1 MKNMYI
7 YDKINVGGY
16 MKKNV
21 LITGGSRG
29 LGRSCALK
37 FAQLGYNIIINY
49 NNSYEDAVKLES
61 YLKENYNVLVL
72 LVKADISKEEEVIN
86 MVDIIKNKFQRID
99 CLVNNAG
106 IAIDTLFEDKTVQN
120 FRRIIDVNLIGT
132 FLVSKYIGSLMFE
145 EKLGTIINVSSTNGI
160 DTYYPYSLDYDAS
173 KAGVIS
179 LTHNLARQFA
189 PYIRVNCVAPG
200 WINTEMNKELDK
212 EFIEKENE
220 KILLGRFSEPSEIAN
235 VIAFL
240 ASDEASY
247 INGSVIR
254 VDGGY

>member
-1 MKNMYI
+1 MRKT
-7 YDKINVGGY
+7 
-16 MKKNV
+16 V

-29 LGRSCALK
+29 LGRACALK
-37 FAQLGYNIIINY
+37 FAQLDYNIIINY
-49 NNSYEDAVKLES
+49 NNSLKEAVSLEA
-61 YLKENYNVLVL
+61 YLKENYNISVL
-72 LVKADISKEEEVIN
+72 LVKADISKEDEVIN
-86 MVDIIKNKFQRID
+86 MVNVIKNSFQKVD

-120 FRRIIDVNLIGT
+120 FKKIIDVNLIGT
-132 FLVSKYIGSLMFE
+132 FLVSKYIGALMSN
-145 EKLGTIINVSSTNGI
+145 EKSGTIINVSSTNAI

-212 EFIEKENE
+212 EFIEEENK

-240 ASDEASY
+240 ASHEASY

>member
-1 MKNMYI
+1 MRKT
-7 YDKINVGGY
+7 
-16 MKKNV
+16 V

-29 LGRSCALK
+29 LGRACALK
-37 FAQLGYNIIINY
+37 FAQLDYNIIINY
-49 NNSYEDAVKLES
+49 NNSLKEAVSLEA
-61 YLKENYNVLVL
+61 YLKENYNISVL
-72 LVKADISKEEEVIN
+72 LVKADISKEDEVIN
-86 MVDIIKNKFQRID
+86 MMNVIKNSFQKID

-120 FRRIIDVNLIGT
+120 FRKIIDVNLIGT
-132 FLVSKYIGSLMFE
+132 FLVSKYIGALMFK
-145 EKLGTIINVSSTNGI
+145 EKSGTIINVSSTNAI

-212 EFIEKENE
+212 EFIEEENK

-240 ASDEASY
+240 ASHEASY

>member
-1 MKNMYI
+1 MNDRKT
-7 YDKINVGGY
+7 
-16 MKKNV
+16 V

-29 LGRSCALK
+29 LGRACALK
-37 FAQLGYNIIINY
+37 FAELNYNIIINY
-49 NNSYEDAVKLES
+49 NNSYEEALN
-61 YLKENYNVLVL
+61 LKKYILENYSVFVL
-72 LVKADISKEEEVIN
+72 LVKADISNEQEVIN
-86 MVDIIKNKFQRID
+86 MIDVIKNNYEKVD
-99 CLVNNAG
+99 CLINNAG

-120 FRRIIDVNLIGT
+120 FRKIIDVNLIGT
-132 FLVSKYIGSLMFE
+132 FLVSKYIGSLMLK
-145 EKLGTIINVSSTNGI
+145 EKSGTIINVSSTNAI

-200 WINTEMNKELDK
+200 WINTEMNKELDG
-212 EFIEKENE
+212 EFIEEENK
-220 KILLGRFSEPSEIAN
+220 KILLERFSEPYEIAN

-240 ASDEASY
+240 ASHEASY

>member
-1 MKNMYI
+1 MKRT
-7 YDKINVGGY
+7 
-16 MKKNV
+16 V

-29 LGRSCALK
+29 LGRACALK

-49 NNSYEDAVKLES
+49 NNSLKEAVSLEN
-61 YLKENYNVLVL
+61 YLNENYNVSVL
-72 LVKADISKEEEVIN
+72 LVKADISKEDEVIN
-86 MVDIIKNKFQRID
+86 MVNVIKNSFQNVD

-120 FRRIIDVNLIGT
+120 FRKIIDVNLIGT
-132 FLVSKYIGSLMFE
+132 FFVSKYIGALMLK
-145 EKLGTIINVSSTNGI
+145 EKSGTIINVSSTNAI

-200 WINTEMNKELDK
+200 WINTEMNKDLDK
-212 EFIEKENE
+212 EFVEEENK

>member
-1 MKNMYI
+1 MNDRKT
-7 YDKINVGGY
+7 
-16 MKKNV
+16 V

-29 LGRSCALK
+29 LGRACALK
-37 FAQLGYNIIINY
+37 FAKLNYNIIINY
-49 NNSYEDAVKLES
+49 NNSYEEALN
-61 YLKENYNVLVL
+61 LKKYILENYSVFVL
-72 LVKADISKEEEVIN
+72 LVKADISNEQEVIN
-86 MVDIIKNKFQRID
+86 MIDVIKNNYEKVD
-99 CLVNNAG
+99 CLINNAG

-120 FRRIIDVNLIGT
+120 FRKIIDVNLIGT
-132 FLVSKYIGSLMFE
+132 FLVSKYIGSLMLK
-145 EKLGTIINVSSTNGI
+145 EKRGTIINVSSTNAI

-200 WINTEMNKELDK
+200 WINTEMNKELDG
-212 EFIEKENE
+212 EFIEKENK
-220 KILLGRFSEPSEIAN
+220 KILLERFSEPYEIAN

>member
-1 MKNMYI
+1 MRKT
-7 YDKINVGGY
+7 
-16 MKKNV
+16 V

-29 LGRSCALK
+29 LGRACALK
-37 FAQLGYNIIINY
+37 FAQLDYNVIINY
-49 NNSYEDAVKLES
+49 NNSLKEAVSLEA
-61 YLKENYNVLVL
+61 YLKENYNISVL
-72 LVKADISKEEEVIN
+72 LVKADISKEDEVIN
-86 MVDIIKNKFQRID
+86 MVNVIKNSFQKVD

-120 FRRIIDVNLIGT
+120 FKKIIDVNLIGT
-132 FLVSKYIGSLMFE
+132 FLVSKYIGSLMFK
-145 EKLGTIINVSSTNGI
+145 EKSGTIINVSSTNAI

-212 EFIEKENE
+212 EFIEEENK

-240 ASDEASY
+240 ASHEASY

>member
-1 MKNMYI
+1 MRKT
-7 YDKINVGGY
+7 
-16 MKKNV
+16 V

-29 LGRSCALK
+29 LGRACALK
-37 FAQLGYNIIINY
+37 FAQLDYNIIINY
-49 NNSYEDAVKLES
+49 NNSLKEAVSLEA
-61 YLKENYNVLVL
+61 YLKENYNISVL
-72 LVKADISKEEEVIN
+72 LVKADISKEDEVIN
-86 MVDIIKNKFQRID
+86 MMNVIKNSFQKVD

-120 FRRIIDVNLIGT
+120 FRKIIDVNLIGT
-132 FLVSKYIGSLMFE
+132 FLVSKHIGFLMLK
-145 EKLGTIINVSSTNGI
+145 EKSGTIINVSSTNAI

-212 EFIEKENE
+212 EFIEEENK

>member
-1 MKNMYI
+1 MNDRKT
-7 YDKINVGGY
+7 
-16 MKKNV
+16 V

-29 LGRSCALK
+29 LGRACALK
-37 FAQLGYNIIINY
+37 FAKLNYNIIINY
-49 NNSYEDAVKLES
+49 NNSYEEALN
-61 YLKENYNVLVL
+61 LKKYILENYSVFVL
-72 LVKADISKEEEVIN
+72 LVKADISNEQEVIN
-86 MVDIIKNKFQRID
+86 MIDVIKNNYEKVD
-99 CLVNNAG
+99 CLINNAG

-120 FRRIIDVNLIGT
+120 FRKIIDVNLIGT
-132 FLVSKYIGSLMFE
+132 FLVSKYIGSLMLK
-145 EKLGTIINVSSTNGI
+145 EKRGTIINVSSTNAI

-200 WINTEMNKELDK
+200 WINTEMNKKLDG
-212 EFIEKENE
+212 EFIEEENK
-220 KILLGRFSEPSEIAN
+220 KILLERFSEPYEIAN

>member
-1 MKNMYI
+1 MR
-7 YDKINVGGY
+7 
-16 MKKNV
+16 KNV

-29 LGRSCALK
+29 LGRACALK
-37 FAQLGYNIIINY
+37 FAQLDYNIIINY
-49 NNSYEDAVKLES
+49 NNSLKEAVSLEA
-61 YLKENYNVLVL
+61 YLKENYNISVL
-72 LVKADISKEEEVIN
+72 LVKADISKEDEVIN
-86 MVDIIKNKFQRID
+86 MVNVIKNSFQKVD

-120 FRRIIDVNLIGT
+120 FKKIIDVNLIGT
-132 FLVSKYIGSLMFE
+132 FLVSKYIGALMTN
-145 EKLGTIINVSSTNGI
+145 EKSGTIINVSSTNAI

-212 EFIEKENE
+212 EFIEEENK

-235 VIAFL
+235 VIAYL

>member
-1 MKNMYI
+1 MKRT
-7 YDKINVGGY
+7 
-16 MKKNV
+16 V
-21 LITGGSRG
+21 LITGGNRG
-29 LGRSCALK
+29 LGRACALK
-37 FAQLGYNIIINY
+37 FAQLGYNVIINY
-49 NNSYEDAVKLES
+49 NNSLKEAVSLEA
-61 YLKENYNVLVL
+61 YLKENYNISVL
-72 LVKADISKEEEVIN
+72 LVKADISKEDEVIN
-86 MVDIIKNKFQRID
+86 MMNVIKNSFQKID

-120 FRRIIDVNLIGT
+120 FRKIIDVNLIGT
-132 FLVSKYIGSLMFE
+132 FLVSKYIGSLMFK
-145 EKLGTIINVSSTNGI
+145 EKSGTIINVSSTNAI

-212 EFIEKENE
+212 EFVEEENK

-240 ASDEASY
+240 ASHEASY

>member
-1 MKNMYI
+1 MRKT
-7 YDKINVGGY
+7 
-16 MKKNV
+16 V

-29 LGRSCALK
+29 LGRACALK
-37 FAQLGYNIIINY
+37 FAQLDYNIIINY
-49 NNSYEDAVKLES
+49 NNSLKEAVSLEA
-61 YLKENYNVLVL
+61 YLKENYNISVL
-72 LVKADISKEEEVIN
+72 LVKADISKEDEVIN
-86 MVDIIKNKFQRID
+86 MVNVIKNSFQKID

-120 FRRIIDVNLIGT
+120 FRKIIDVNLIGT
-132 FLVSKYIGSLMFE
+132 FLVSKYIGALMSN
-145 EKLGTIINVSSTNGI
+145 EKSGTIINVSSTNAI

-212 EFIEKENE
+212 EFIEEENK

-240 ASDEASY
+240 ASHEASY

>member
-1 MKNMYI
+1 MRKT
-7 YDKINVGGY
+7 
-16 MKKNV
+16 V

-29 LGRSCALK
+29 LGRACALK
-37 FAQLGYNIIINY
+37 FAQLDYNIIINY
-49 NNSYEDAVKLES
+49 NNSLKEAVSLET
-61 YLKENYNVLVL
+61 YLKENYNISVL
-72 LVKADISKEEEVIN
+72 LVKADISKEDEVIN
-86 MVDIIKNKFQRID
+86 MMNVIKNSFQKID

-120 FRRIIDVNLIGT
+120 FRKIIDVNLIGT
-132 FLVSKYIGSLMFE
+132 FLVSKYIGSLMFK
-145 EKLGTIINVSSTNGI
+145 EKSGTIINVSSTNAI

-212 EFIEKENE
+212 EFIEEENK

-240 ASDEASY
+240 ASHEASY

>member
-1 MKNMYI
+1 MRKT
-7 YDKINVGGY
+7 
-16 MKKNV
+16 V

-29 LGRSCALK
+29 LGRACALK
-37 FAQLGYNIIINY
+37 FAQLDYNIIINY
-49 NNSYEDAVKLES
+49 NNSLKEAVSLEA
-61 YLKENYNVLVL
+61 YLKENYNISVL
-72 LVKADISKEEEVIN
+72 LVKADISKEDEVIN
-86 MVDIIKNKFQRID
+86 MVNVIKNSFQKVD

-120 FRRIIDVNLIGT
+120 FKKIIDVNLIGT
-132 FLVSKYIGSLMFE
+132 FLVSKYIGALMSN
-145 EKLGTIINVSSTNGI
+145 EKSGTIINVSSTNAI

-173 KAGVIS
+173 KAGVIT

-212 EFIEKENE
+212 EFIEEENK

-235 VIAFL
+235 VIAYL

>member
-1 MKNMYI
+1 MRKT
-7 YDKINVGGY
+7 
-16 MKKNV
+16 V

-29 LGRSCALK
+29 LGRACALK
-37 FAQLGYNIIINY
+37 FAQLDYNIIINY
-49 NNSYEDAVKLES
+49 NNSLKEAVSLEA
-61 YLKENYNVLVL
+61 YLKENYNISVL
-72 LVKADISKEEEVIN
+72 LVKADISKEDEVIN
-86 MVDIIKNKFQRID
+86 MVNVIKNSFQKVD

-120 FRRIIDVNLIGT
+120 FRKIIDVNLIGT
-132 FLVSKYIGSLMFE
+132 FLVSKYIGSLMFK
-145 EKLGTIINVSSTNGI
+145 EKSGTIINVSSTNAI

-200 WINTEMNKELDK
+200 WINTEMNKDLDK
-212 EFIEKENE
+212 EFIEEENK

-240 ASDEASY
+240 ASHEASY

>member
-1 MKNMYI
+1 MRKT
-7 YDKINVGGY
+7 
-16 MKKNV
+16 V

-29 LGRSCALK
+29 LGRACALK
-37 FAQLGYNIIINY
+37 FAQLDYNVIINY
-49 NNSYEDAVKLES
+49 NNSLKEAVSLEA
-61 YLKENYNVLVL
+61 YLKENYNISVL
-72 LVKADISKEEEVIN
+72 LVKADISKEDEVIN
-86 MVDIIKNKFQRID
+86 MMNVIKNSFQKID

-120 FRRIIDVNLIGT
+120 FKKIIDVNLIGT
-132 FLVSKYIGSLMFE
+132 FLVSKYIGALMSN
-145 EKLGTIINVSSTNGI
+145 EKSGTIINVSSTNAI

-212 EFIEKENE
+212 EFIEEENK

-240 ASDEASY
+240 ASHEASY

>member
-1 MKNMYI
+1 MRKT
-7 YDKINVGGY
+7 
-16 MKKNV
+16 V

-29 LGRSCALK
+29 LGRACALK
-37 FAQLGYNIIINY
+37 FAQLDYNVIINY
-49 NNSYEDAVKLES
+49 NNSLKEAVSLEA
-61 YLKENYNVLVL
+61 YLKENYNISVL
-72 LVKADISKEEEVIN
+72 LVKADISKEDEVIN
-86 MVDIIKNKFQRID
+86 MVNVIKNSFQKVD

-120 FRRIIDVNLIGT
+120 FKKIIDVNLIGT
-132 FLVSKYIGSLMFE
+132 FLVSKYIGALMSN
-145 EKLGTIINVSSTNGI
+145 EKSGTIINVSSTNAI

-212 EFIEKENE
+212 EFIEEENK

-240 ASDEASY
+240 ASHEASY

>member
-1 MKNMYI
+1 MRKT
-7 YDKINVGGY
+7 
-16 MKKNV
+16 V

-29 LGRSCALK
+29 LGRACALK
-37 FAQLGYNIIINY
+37 FAQLDYNIIINY
-49 NNSYEDAVKLES
+49 NNSLKEAVSLEA
-61 YLKENYNVLVL
+61 YLKENYNISVL
-72 LVKADISKEEEVIN
+72 LVKADISKEDEVIN
-86 MVDIIKNKFQRID
+86 MVNVIKNSFQKVD

-120 FRRIIDVNLIGT
+120 FKKIIDVNLIGT
-132 FLVSKYIGSLMFE
+132 FLVSKYIGALMSN
-145 EKLGTIINVSSTNGI
+145 EKSGTIINVSSTNAI

-212 EFIEKENE
+212 EFIEEENK

-235 VIAFL
+235 VIAYL

>member
-1 MKNMYI
+1 MRKT
-7 YDKINVGGY
+7 
-16 MKKNV
+16 V

-29 LGRSCALK
+29 LGRACALK
-37 FAQLGYNIIINY
+37 FAQLGYNVIINY
-49 NNSYEDAVKLES
+49 NNSLKEAVSLEA
-61 YLKENYNVLVL
+61 YLKENYNILVL
-72 LVKADISKEEEVIN
+72 LVKADISKEDEVIN
-86 MVDIIKNKFQRID
+86 MMNVIKNSFQKVD

-120 FRRIIDVNLIGT
+120 FRKIIDVNLIGT
-132 FLVSKYIGSLMFE
+132 FLVSKHIGSLMLK
-145 EKLGTIINVSSTNGI
+145 EKSGTIINVSSTNAI

-212 EFIEKENE
+212 EFIEEENK

-240 ASDEASY
+240 ASHEASY

>member
-1 MKNMYI
+1 MRKT
-7 YDKINVGGY
+7 
-16 MKKNV
+16 V

-29 LGRSCALK
+29 LGRACALK
-37 FAQLGYNIIINY
+37 FAQLGYNVIINY
-49 NNSYEDAVKLES
+49 NNSLKEAVSLEA
-61 YLKENYNVLVL
+61 YLKENYNISVL
-72 LVKADISKEEEVIN
+72 LVKADISKEDEVIN
-86 MVDIIKNKFQRID
+86 MLNVIKNSFQKVD

-120 FRRIIDVNLIGT
+120 FRKIIDVNLIGT
-132 FLVSKYIGSLMFE
+132 FLVSKHIGSLMLK
-145 EKLGTIINVSSTNGI
+145 EKSGTIINVSSTNAI

-212 EFIEKENE
+212 EFIKEENK

-240 ASDEASY
+240 ASHEASY

>member
-1 MKNMYI
+1 MNDRKT
-7 YDKINVGGY
+7 
-16 MKKNV
+16 V

-29 LGRSCALK
+29 LGRACALK
-37 FAQLGYNIIINY
+37 FAKLNYNIIINY
-49 NNSYEDAVKLES
+49 NNSYEEALN
-61 YLKENYNVLVL
+61 LKKYILENYSVYVL
-72 LVKADISKEEEVIN
+72 LVKADISNEQEVIN
-86 MVDIIKNKFQRID
+86 MIDVIKNNYEKVD
-99 CLVNNAG
+99 CLINNAG

-120 FRRIIDVNLIGT
+120 FRKIIDVNLIGT
-132 FLVSKYIGSLMFE
+132 FLVSKYIGSLMLK
-145 EKLGTIINVSSTNGI
+145 EKGGTIINVSSTNAI

-200 WINTEMNKELDK
+200 WINTEMNKELDR
-212 EFIEKENE
+212 EFIEEENK
-220 KILLGRFSEPSEIAN
+220 KILLERFSEPSEIAN